1 MHTIYRELGSERL
14 PWDKQNKEWG
24 SFLKGGIFFLSSSVS
39 LPLVCAVVR
48 QAGATTKAASSVDHS
63 RNESVEMSSWESASY
78 GRITEWVL
86 RIVVEGKT
94 IGPCAATRDTPSVC
108 KQHLDLLIY
117 LFIYSFIAAADLIQ
131 GFVYASRVLYCW
143 AMALALDFETR
154 MSLVDRKRK
163 WPWKLWDPHTRGE
176 WEQSV
181 HWGQTGSRSRWW
193 RNTASVALLTA
204 GRTVAVASRN
214 RLVIS
219 HLFHFELLLC
229 KLYTSL

>member
-1 MHTIYRELGSERL
+1 MHTIYRELGWERL

-63 RNESVEMSSWESASY
+63 RNESVEMSTWESASY

-143 AMALALDFETR
+143 AMAPALDFETR
-154 MSLVDRKRK
+154 MSLVDRKK
-163 WPWKLWDPHTRGE
+163 EMALEALGSTHTGWVGAKCALRPDGFQE
-176 WEQSV
+176 PMVEKHCFSGPA
-181 HWGQTGSRSRWW
+181 HCRENRS
-193 RNTASVALLTA
+193 S
-204 GRTVAVASRN
+204 G
-214 RLVIS
+214 
-219 HLFHFELLLC
+219 F
-229 KLYTSL
+229 